1 MRNEKIAQAK
11 EAAKQIL
18 AGLQPGEFFNVIDY
32 SDSISSFASQ
42 PIAVDTASLD
52 RAATYISQIEA
63 NGGTN
68 LHQALLEATR
78 PAAQAS
84 HLPIILF
91 LTDGLPTV
99 GERDEARIR
108 EAVMTSNKAGRR
120 IFPFGVGFDV
130 NVPLLTRLA
139 ESSRGAPTFVLPSEN
154 VETKVS
160 QVYRRLKGPVLS
172 APNLT
177 SVNLGGASRVADLM
191 PRVLG
196 DVFEGDQI
204 IVMGTYR
211 ATSDVVLSLS
221 GDYFGKQLTWQI
233 PFDPRKAS
241 YTNSFVPR
249 LWAER
254 KVASLIDEIRQAGAE
269 GVNTNDPRIKELIDE
284 IVRLSTKFGILTEY
298 TAFLATEKEKF
309 KDADGDGLID
319 HAASRA
325 ADNLSDLAVRQRW
338 GTGAVRQQMDL
349 EAKQSALR
357 APSNAYY
364 MNENLQRQEVTNVLY
379 YGDLAFFMR
388 NNRWIDS
395 RLLTDEDAKPDSEIR
410 FGSTEYFELAQKLAS
425 SGRQNALTFDK
436 DAVILVDQKRILIRR

>member
-1 MRNEKIAQAK
+1 
-11 EAAKQIL
+11 
-18 AGLQPGEFFNVIDY
+18 
-32 SDSISSFASQ
+32 
-42 PIAVDTASLD
+42 
-52 RAATYISQIEA
+52 
-63 NGGTN
+63 
-68 LHQALLEATR
+68 
-78 PAAQAS
+78 
-84 HLPIILF
+84 
-91 LTDGLPTV
+91 
-99 GERDEARIR
+99 
-108 EAVMTSNKAGRR
+108 
-120 IFPFGVGFDV
+120 
-130 NVPLLTRLA
+130 
-139 ESSRGAPTFVLPSEN
+139 